1 VNGVD
6 NGGRTALVEACHGG
20 PRKFALV
27 EEIVPHRL
35 EHNAQVDLSRA
46 AATRPTGLIAL
57 ILDRDVRP
65 IYSPGDQG
73 KTAQFHAAHNNR
85 FAAVTL
91 LVERGAVVNRSDAVG
106 IAALHRTS
114 GQCSDEVIKHLID
127 YGSNA
132 Y

>member
-1 VNGVD
+1 M
-6 NGGRTALVEACHGG
+6 EACHGG
-20 PRKFALV
+20 PRKYELV

-46 AATRPTGLIAL
+46 AATGPTGLIAT

-85 FAAVTL
+85 FAAVRL

-106 IAALHRTS
+106 LAALHRTS
-114 GQCSDEVIKHLID
+114 AQCSDELIKHLID